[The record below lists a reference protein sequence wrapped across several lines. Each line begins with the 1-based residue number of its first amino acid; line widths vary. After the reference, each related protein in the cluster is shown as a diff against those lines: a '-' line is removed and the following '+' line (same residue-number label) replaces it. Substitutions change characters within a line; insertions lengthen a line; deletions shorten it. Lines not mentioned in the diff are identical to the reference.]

1 MCSRLSSCISI
12 HAGADLFL
20 FAAYGCTELSGP
32 CVQSGVRDTNLPIT
46 AAGTLIANMEMKF
59 LEVDGPGESAR
70 GPGEITVRGP
80 NVMM

>member
-1 MCSRLSSCISI
+1 MLIP
-12 HAGADLFL
+12 GVT
-20 FAAYGCTELSGP
+20 AYGCTELSGP
-32 CVQSGVRDTNLPIT
+32 CVQSGVRDTKLPIT

-59 LEVDGPGESAR
+59 IDVEGTGGENAR